1 MPKRIVLLFLSVMI
15 FFLPVRLSGVDS
27 QEVLNKLSMNGWESG
42 MLNDMGVEAFRDKSN
57 FDNLIGIIDDRGI
70 DWRIRIRGIKLLGKI
85 GTPGAATNLVR
96 MFNDTFFTHECP
108 SIKSYVA
115 DALAN
120 YRDDTMV
127 VLALIDGLRD
137 REILVRE
144 ESAKSLGRIGS
155 PAAVPYLVEAL
166 RDRSFAVRI
175 NAIRSL
181 ALIGDFRAYPHLK
194 QVMDDRQEDPVIRD
208 AASAALDTLMA
219 KRNSGV
225 H

>member
-1 MPKRIVLLFLSVMI
+1 MPKKVLLLFLFVMHL
-15 FFLPVRLSGVDS
+15 LPAGLFAIDS
-27 QEVLNKLSMNGWESG
+27 QEIFNKLSMNGWESE
-42 MLNDMGVEAFRDKSN
+42 MLNDRAMEAFRDKSN
-57 FDNLIGIIDDRGI
+57 FDNLIGIIDDRGV
-70 DWRIRIRGIKLLGKI
+70 DWRVRIRGIKLLGRI

-115 DALAN
+115 EALGN
-120 YRDDTMV
+120 YRGDTMV
-127 VLALIDGLRD
+127 VLALIDGLKD

-144 ESAKSLGRIGS
+144 ESARSLGRIGS

-194 QVMDDRQEDPVIRD
+194 QVMDDRKEDPVIRD